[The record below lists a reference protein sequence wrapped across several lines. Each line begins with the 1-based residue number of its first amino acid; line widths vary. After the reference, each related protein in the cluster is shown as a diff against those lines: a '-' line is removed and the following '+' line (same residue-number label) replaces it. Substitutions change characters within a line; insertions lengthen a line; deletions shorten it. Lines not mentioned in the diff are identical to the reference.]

1 MLITF
6 TDSYRLPDGNT
17 IPCLGYGTWQ
27 TPSGDVARDSVAAA
41 LACGYRHI
49 DTAAAYGNEADVGAG
64 IRASGVRREEIFL
77 TTKHWI
83 ADRGYTKTI
92 AAVEASLRALGTD
105 YIDLYLIHWPCVEKS
120 SPHWKEINAATW
132 RGFEKMQRDG
142 KIRTLGV
149 SNFLPEQILALEET
163 AEIRPAVNQIEFHP
177 GYHQPALVAFCQQH
191 GMLVE
196 AWSPLGCG
204 AVLSDPT
211 VQKIAAAHD
220 KSPAQICLRF
230 ALQSGVVPLT
240 KSVHPDRIAENTKIF
255 DFALSDREMLALRTM
270 PPVGYSTFH
279 PTEAPADTLYG
290 GNYDLD

>member
-1 MLITF
+1 MF
-6 TDSYRLPDGNT
+6 TKLTDFFTLPDGRT
-17 IPCLGYGTWQ
+17 VPCIGYGTWQ
-27 TPSGDVARDSVAAA
+27 TPTGEVARDSVRAAIE
-41 LACGYRHI
+41 CGYRHI
-49 DTAAAYGNEADVGAG
+49 DTAAAYGNEADVGEG
-64 IRASGVRREEIFL
+64 IRASGVKREELFL

-83 ADRGYTKTI
+83 TERGYTKTI

-120 SPHWKEINAATW
+120 SPQWREINAATW

-177 GYHQPALVAFCQQH
+177 GYYQPALVQFCQEH

-211 VQKIAAAHD
+211 LARIAAVHG
-220 KSPAQICLRF
+220 KSPAQVCIRF
-230 ALQSGVVPLT
+230 ALQSGVLPLSKT
-240 KSVHPDRIAENTKIF
+240 VHPERMAENADVF
-255 DFALSDREMLALRTM
+255 DFSLSDAEMTAIMTM
-270 PPVGYSTFH
+270 PPLGYSTYH
-279 PTEAPADTLYG
+279 PTDAPADTLYG
-290 GNYDLD
+290 GNYDID